1 MSKVLIV
8 YYTYSQQTAKA
19 ADAMAEAL
27 QARGHEVTKALI
39 EFTDHQYGESF
50 SHWPMNWPI
59 WNIVGMLPA
68 QKRRKT
74 GSISIPAQARDADYD
89 LVIVGS
95 PTWWLTTNM
104 PVRSYLKDPAAR
116 EILNGKPFAAFT
128 TSRRYWKGNIA
139 DIRELGEDAGGHWE
153 GQTHFVSEGNQVM
166 SMWSWLAFM
175 RHAEERKRS
184 FGKKLPK
191 PNLKPDFAEQARTF
205 INGVADRALGQTVT
219 GDGAR

>member
-8 YYTYSQQTAKA
+8 YYTYSQQTGKV
-19 ADAMAEAL
+19 ADAMAKAL

-39 EFTDHQYGESF
+39 EFTDHHYGERF

-74 GSISIPAQARDADYD
+74 GQISIPDQARDGDYD

-104 PVRSYLKDPAAR
+104 PVRSYLKDPAAKKV
-116 EILNGKPFAAFT
+116 LDGKPFAAFT

-139 DIRELGEDAGGHWE
+139 DIRELGETAGGHWE
-153 GQTHFVSEGNQVM
+153 GQTHFVSDGNQVM

-175 RHAEERKRS
+175 RHAEERKCS

-191 PNLKPDFAEQARTF
+191 PNLKPDHEKQAHSFADDL
-205 INGVADRALGQTVT
+205 ADRVLAQPKAAST
-219 GDGAR
+219 

>member
-8 YYTYSQQTAKA
+8 YYTYSQQTGKA

-27 QARGHEVTKALI
+27 QAHGHEVTKALI
-39 EFTDHQYGESF
+39 GFTDHQYGEHF
-50 SHWPMNWPI
+50 SHWPMNWPV
-59 WNIVGMLPA
+59 WNIVRMLPA

-74 GSISIPAQARDADYD
+74 GNIAIPPQARDGDYD

-104 PVRSYLKDPAAR
+104 PVRSYLKDPAAKQV
-116 EILNGKPFAAFT
+116 LSGKPFAAFT

-139 DIRELGEDAGGHWE
+139 DVRELGETAGGQWE
-153 GQTHFVSEGNQVM
+153 GQTHFVSDGNQVM

-175 RHAEERKRS
+175 RHAEERERS

-191 PNLKPDFAEQARTF
+191 PNLKPDYKTQARRF
-205 INGVADRALGQTVT
+205 ADDLADRVLARPQT
-219 GDGAR
+219 ASA

>member
-8 YYTYSQQTAKA
+8 YFTYSQQTGKA

-27 QARGHEVTKALI
+27 QAHGHEVTKALI
-39 EFTDHQYGESF
+39 EFTDHRYGGRF

-59 WNIVGMLPA
+59 WNIVGMFPA
-68 QKRRKT
+68 QLRRKT
-74 GSISIPAQARDADYD
+74 GSISIPAQARDGDYD

-116 EILNGKPFAAFT
+116 KVLNGKPFAAFT
-128 TSRRYWKGNIA
+128 TSRRYWKGNIKT
-139 DIRELGEDAGGHWE
+139 IRKLGETADGRWE
-153 GQTHFVSEGNQVM
+153 GQTHFLSEGNQVM
-166 SMWSWLAFM
+166 SMWSWLVFM
-175 RHAEERKRS
+175 RHAEERQRS

-191 PNLKPDFAEQARTF
+191 PNLKPDYKTQACAFADDL
-205 INGVADRALGQTVT
+205 ADRVLARPQT
-219 GDGAR
+219 ASA

>member
-8 YYTYSQQTAKA
+8 YFTYSQQTGKVAES
-19 ADAMAEAL
+19 MAEAL
-27 QARGHEVTKALI
+27 EGRGHQVTKAAI
-39 EFTDHQYGESF
+39 EFTDHHYGERF

-74 GSISIPAQARDADYD
+74 GQISIPDQARDGDYD

-104 PVRSYLKDPAAR
+104 PVRSYLKDPAAKKVLGGR
-116 EILNGKPFAAFT
+116 PFAAFT

-139 DIRELGEDAGGHWE
+139 DIRELGESAGGHWE

-191 PNLKPDFAEQARTF
+191 PNLKPGYEKQAHSFADDL
-205 INGVADRALGQTVT
+205 ADRVLAQPK
-219 GDGAR
+219 AASA

>member
-8 YYTYSQQTAKA
+8 YYTYSQQTGKV
-19 ADAMAEAL
+19 ADAMTEAL
-27 QARGHEVTKALI
+27 QANGHEVTKALI
-39 EFTDHQYGESF
+39 GFTDHHYGDRF
-50 SHWPMNWPI
+50 SRWPMSWPI

-68 QKRRKT
+68 QARRKT
-74 GSISIPAQARDADYD
+74 GDISIPPQARDGDYD

-116 EILNGKPFAAFT
+116 KVLNGKPFAAFT

-139 DIRELGEDAGGHWE
+139 HIRELGETAGGHWE
-153 GQTHFVSEGNQVM
+153 GQTHFLSEGNQVM

-184 FGKKLPK
+184 FGMKLPK
-191 PNLKPDFAEQARTF
+191 PNLKPDFEKQAHSF
-205 INGVADRALGQTVT
+205 ADDLANRVL
-219 GDGAR
+219 ARPATASA